1 MATEAREAQAAQC
14 PPRRPR
20 RPSTGTYGVH
30 HNAWHPASARV
41 RRVSCLLLLMEASWF
56 RARGRGG
63 RRVRRARPPERG
75 AAVRGQREPVRDG
88 YATVTRRLAAAR
100 TRSPKRTEWLHA
112 NAHHGADEEAE
123 EDGRAIHSGSF
134 SARDGALRALVCAAA
149 DAALVISE
157 SLRRSWCTSI
167 IWQSMQRP
175 SGTACSR
182 PRRRPRPSG
191 TACPRPRRRRAWV
204 AASAVPGAS
213 SAVPGATS
221 AVPSAR
227 VQRAAR
233 PAAYLAATAAGSA
246 HQSG

>member
-1 MATEAREAQAAQC
+1 M
-14 PPRRPR
+14 
-20 RPSTGTYGVH
+20 
-30 HNAWHPASARV
+30 
-41 RRVSCLLLLMEASWF
+41 
-56 RARGRGG
+56 
-63 RRVRRARPPERG
+63 
-75 AAVRGQREPVRDG
+75 
-88 YATVTRRLAAAR
+88 
-100 TRSPKRTEWLHA
+100 HA

-157 SLRRSWCTSI
+157 SLRSI
-167 IWQSMQRP
+167 LVHVDHLAEYAATLRHCLLTPETAPATLRHSMP
-175 SGTACSR
+175 T
-182 PRRRPRPSG
+182 
-191 TACPRPRRRRAWV
+191 PRRRRAWV